1 MNVNCKLLCA
11 VLLFLIVLS
20 IPFATFFGTAEFSFG
35 DVLEVYRHQLFGGE
49 AVQHKTLLSIVWNLR
64 LPRILAAIAI
74 GGGLALTGAIIQAIT
89 GNIMAEPYT
98 LGIQSGAG
106 LFAAFSIAFLN
117 FSGIQTSLFAFLGAM
132 TVTATVYLLSLRKH
146 YSQATLILTG
156 VAISMLSSALT
167 SMIIAFAG
175 HAQKVQ
181 GITFWLMGALG
192 GVRWSHLPM
201 IFGVFLFG
209 WAVSYVLRE
218 HLNILSMGGETAT
231 ILGVDIK
238 NVVRMLF
245 LTSSVIVGVFVSV
258 SGSIGFVGLIIP
270 HVVRRIVG
278 TDHGKMIPAAVLLG
292 SLFLIWADTFARTM
306 AAPFELPI
314 GVLTALI
321 GVPFFLYI
329 MNRKNGEMGS

>member
-1 MNVNCKLLCA
+1 MIDYKIMCVLC
-11 VLLFLIVLS
+11 LILILFS
-20 IPFATFFGTAEFSFG
+20 IPLATFFGVAEFSFG
-35 DVLEVYRHQLFGGE
+35 DVLSVYRYQLFGGE
-49 AVQHKTLLSIVWNLR
+49 ALEHQTLHSIVWNLR

-117 FSGIQTSLFAFLGAM
+117 FGGLETSLFAFAGAM
-132 TVTATVYLLSLRKH
+132 TVTAVVYILSLRNH
-146 YSQATLILTG
+146 HSQTTLILTG

-167 SMIIAFAG
+167 SLIIAFAQSP
-175 HAQKVQ
+175 QKVK
-181 GITFWLMGALG
+181 GITFWMMGALG
-192 GVRWSHLPM
+192 GVRWAHIPL
-201 IFGVFLFG
+201 VFFVYILG
-209 WAVSYVLRE
+209 LVVSYVLCE
-218 HLNILSMGGETAT
+218 HLNILSMGGDTAA

-238 NVVRMLF
+238 NVVRILF
-245 LTSSVIVGVFVSV
+245 LTSSLLVGVFVSI

-278 TDHGKMIPAAVLLG
+278 TNHSKMIPTAALLG
-292 SLFLIWADTFARTM
+292 SLFLIWADTFSRTI
-306 AAPFELPI
+306 AAPQELPI

-329 MNRKNGEMGS
+329 MNRGNKGVGS

>member
-1 MNVNCKLLCA
+1 MSVNWKLLCV
-11 VLLFLIVLS
+11 VLLLLILLS
-20 IPFATFFGTAEFSFG
+20 IPLATFFGIAEFSFG

-49 AVQHKTLLSIVWNLR
+49 APEHKTLHSIVWNLR

-117 FSGIQTSLFAFLGAM
+117 FGGIQTSLFAFLGAM
-132 TVTATVYLLSLRKH
+132 TVTAIIYVLSLRKQ

-156 VAISMLSSALT
+156 VAISMLASALT
-167 SMIIAFAG
+167 SMIIVFAG

-181 GITFWLMGALG
+181 GIAFWMMGALG
-192 GVRWSHLPM
+192 GVRWSHIPM
-201 IFGVFLFG
+201 LFGVFFFG
-209 WAVSYVLRE
+209 WMLSHVLRE

-238 NVVRMLF
+238 NVVRILF
-245 LTSSVIVGVFVSV
+245 LVSSVIVGVFVSV
-258 SGSIGFVGLIIP
+258 AGSIGFVGLIIP
-270 HVVRRIVG
+270 HVVRRTVG
-278 TDHGKMIPAAVLLG
+278 TDHGRMIPVSILLG
-292 SLFLIWADTFARTM
+292 SLFLTWADTFARTM

-314 GVLTALI
+314 GVLTALV

-329 MNRKNGEMGS
+329 MNRRNGGIGS